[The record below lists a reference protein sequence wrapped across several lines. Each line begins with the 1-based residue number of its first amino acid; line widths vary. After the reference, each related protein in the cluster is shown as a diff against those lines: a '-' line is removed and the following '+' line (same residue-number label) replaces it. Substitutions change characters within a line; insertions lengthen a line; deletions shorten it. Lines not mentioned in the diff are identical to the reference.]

1 MQFPD
6 FRSMYGRGCRPT
18 QPFSVLPR
26 LGQASPSP
34 FPQNLSFEL
43 GENGKQASHRST
55 GRAGQIQR
63 LS

>member
-1 MQFPD
+1 MKFPD
-6 FRSMYGRGCRPT
+6 LRSIYGRGCRPT
-18 QPFSVLPR
+18 QPFPILPR

-34 FPQNLSFEL
+34 FSQNLSFEL
-43 GENGKQASHRST
+43 GENSEQASHRST